1 MQLFITSVLW
11 RIWCGEA
18 LRILLHKCQW
28 KKCNSSCLEDCNCGA
43 ALFRSNYCQK
53 QKFPLRSLSRDRLPL
68 PSYTAFLK
76 MGLIPKKPL
85 PPDISNTILVTSK
98 VAIVKIVLVTSGF
111 TILSCVVLAT
121 FGHFIH
127 KIRVLSFNLQNPV
140 KEWKFGPACG
150 GNLKIV
156 HVN

>member
-1 MQLFITSVLW
+1 MWGGTPYFAAQMSM
-11 RIWCGEA
+11 EE
-18 LRILLHKCQW
+18 
-28 KKCNSSCLEDCNCGA
+28 CNNSCLEDCNCGA

-53 QKFPLRSLSRDRLPL
+53 QKLPLR
-68 PSYTAFLK
+68 SYTAFLK

-85 PPDISNTILVTSK
+85 PPVVSNTILVTSK
-98 VAIVKIVLVTSGF
+98 IGIVKIVLVTSGF

-127 KIRVLSFNLQNPV
+127 KIRVLSFNLQNAV

-156 HVN
+156 HVY

>member
-28 KKCNSSCLEDCNCGA
+28 KNATAHVWKTTIVGG

-53 QKFPLRSLSRDRLPL
+53 QKFPLR
-68 PSYTAFLK
+68 SYTAFLK

-85 PPDISNTILVTSK
+85 PPVVSNTILVTSK
-98 VAIVKIVLVTSGF
+98 IGIVKIVLVTSGF
-111 TILSCVVLAT
+111 TVLSCVVLAT

-127 KIRVLSFNLQNPV
+127 KIRVLSFNLQNAV
-140 KEWKFGPACG
+140 KRVEIWAC
-150 GNLKIV
+150 LRR
-156 HVN
+156 

>member
-1 MQLFITSVLW
+1 MWGGTPYFAAQMSM
-11 RIWCGEA
+11 EE
-18 LRILLHKCQW
+18 
-28 KKCNSSCLEDCNCGA
+28 CNSSCLEDSNCGA

-53 QKFPLRSLSRDRLPL
+53 QKFPLRSLSRDRLP
-68 PSYTAFLK
+68 SYTAFLK

-85 PPDISNTILVTSK
+85 PPVVSNTILVTSK
-98 VAIVKIVLVTSGF
+98 IGIVKIVLVTSGF

-127 KIRVLSFNLQNPV
+127 KIRVLSFNLQNAV

-156 HVN
+156 HVY